1 MENRMQVFN
10 NTQFGDIRIIT
21 EGDKT
26 LFCGTDVAKAL
37 GYSRPNDAI
46 AAHCRCTVKRRIPH
60 PQSPDKEIE
69 MSFITEGDVY
79 RLVARSKLRSAE
91 RFESWVFDD
100 VIPSIRQRG
109 AYMTPETIQ
118 NVLSNPD
125 LIISLATQL
134 KEAQVKATELAAI
147 NAVQEQAIADFE
159 PIKQYVDTILES
171 GNALTVT
178 QIAADYDISA
188 VRLNKILNEE
198 SVQRKVNDQWVL
210 YNDYMGKGYTTSKTY
225 KYTHS
230 DGSVGVNVST
240 LWTQKGRLLIH
251 DILRTRGITPIM
263 DRSIS

>member
-1 MENRMQVFN
+1 MGYVSPHARQGFIDEQLV
-10 NTQFGDIRIIT
+10 II
-21 EGDKT
+21 
-26 LFCGTDVAKAL
+26 
-37 GYSRPNDAI
+37 N
-46 AAHCRCTVKRRIPH
+46 
-60 PQSPDKEIE
+60 
-69 MSFITEGDVY
+69 ITTGASD
-79 RLVARSKLRSAE
+79 R
-91 RFESWVFDD
+91 WQD
-100 VIPSIRQRG
+100 VIPSIRQHR

-134 KEAQVKATELAAI
+134 KEAQAKTAELAAI

-188 VRLNKILNEE
+188 VRLNKILSEE
-198 SVQRKVNDQWVL
+198 SVQRKVNDQWGL

-230 DGSVGVNVST
+230 DGSAGVNVST

-251 DILRTRGITPIM
+251 DILRARGITPIM
-263 DRSIS
+263 DSSIS

>member
-1 MENRMQVFN
+1 MENKMQIFN
-10 NTQFGDIRIIT
+10 NTQFGDIRVVMRGDEPWFVAADVCRALEVKNPSDALCRLDADERTLVLI
-21 EGDKT
+21 EGASNGLPVNAVNEPGLYSLVLGSRKPE
-26 LFCGTDVAKAL
+26 AKAF
-37 GYSRPNDAI
+37 
-46 AAHCRCTVKRRIPH
+46 RRW
-60 PQSPDKEIE
+60 
-69 MSFITEGDVY
+69 ITH
-79 RLVARSKLRSAE
+79 
-91 RFESWVFDD
+91 D
-100 VIPSIRQRG
+100 VIPSIRQHG

-134 KEAQVKATELAAI
+134 KEVQAKAAELAAI

-171 GNALTVT
+171 SDALTVT

-230 DGSVGVNVST
+230 DGSAGTAVST

-251 DILRTRGITPIM
+251 NILRARDITPIM

>member
-1 MENRMQVFN
+1 
-10 NTQFGDIRIIT
+10 
-21 EGDKT
+21 
-26 LFCGTDVAKAL
+26 
-37 GYSRPNDAI
+37 
-46 AAHCRCTVKRRIPH
+46 
-60 PQSPDKEIE
+60 
-69 MSFITEGDVY
+69 
-79 RLVARSKLRSAE
+79 
-91 RFESWVFDD
+91 
-100 VIPSIRQRG
+100 
-109 AYMTPETIQ
+109 MTPETIQ

-134 KEAQVKATELAAI
+134 KEAQAKTAELAAI

-188 VRLNKILNEE
+188 VRLNKILSEE

-230 DGSVGVNVST
+230 DGSAGVNVST

-251 DILRTRGITPIM
+251 DILRARGITPIM
-263 DRSIS
+263 DSSIS